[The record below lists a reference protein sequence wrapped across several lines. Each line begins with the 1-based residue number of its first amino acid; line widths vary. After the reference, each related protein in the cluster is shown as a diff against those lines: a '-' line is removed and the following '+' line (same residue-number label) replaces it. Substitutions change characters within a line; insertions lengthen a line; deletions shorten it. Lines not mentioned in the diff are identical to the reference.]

1 MREYIVPEIS
11 YEKSGKKCVSIFV
24 PCTNLPK
31 KSQKMREYFVPE
43 NIRQKSL
50 HEMRTYFLSV
60 QISSEIS
67 GKKCVRIFTNHKT
80 N

>member
-1 MREYIVPEIS
+1 
-11 YEKSGKKCVSIFV
+11 
-24 PCTNLPK
+24 
-31 KSQKMREYFVPE
+31 MREYFVPE

-80 N
+80 NYANEYYRL